1 MKKIASQFKKE
12 VEITK
17 VTNLADLEDKGPQDQ
32 EITEKKNFFEDLK
45 LRLHNS
51 EGLASKKPR
60 FVVADTPWMK

>member
-12 VEITK
+12 VEVTK
-17 VTNLADLEDKGPQDQ
+17 VTNLGDLEDKSPQDK
-32 EITEKKNFFEDLK
+32 EITEKEKIFEDLK

>member
-32 EITEKKNFFEDLK
+32 EITEKEKFFEDLK

>member
-17 VTNLADLEDKGPQDQ
+17 VTNLADLEDKGPQDK
-32 EITEKKNFFEDLK
+32 EITEKEKIFEDLK

-51 EGLASKKPR
+51 EVKNQDLWWL
-60 FVVADTPWMK
+60 TPPE